1 MQYKVRC
8 KTQNWD
14 VIKEYYKSKFL
25 AVKFKYDSLSLSDIY
40 KNYIQ
45 PFEEGWKLY
54 GSQPPASVKSEAR
67 NEKHTSLYD
76 INNRKSDKSE
86 KGVSGDAF
94 HQYCMASWDGLPV
107 CILCGFD
114 IDLANKSTIRFCKG
128 CSGYAHV
135 TCIPNPSDDWKCP
148 FCSRTDDPYLNVS
161 YAIRDKQLNVL
172 SPYCEQFVYE

>member
-1 MQYKVRC
+1 M
-8 KTQNWD
+8 
-14 VIKEYYKSKFL
+14 
-25 AVKFKYDSLSLSDIY
+25 KFKYDSLSLSDIY

-67 NEKHTSLYD
+67 NEKHASLYD

-86 KGVSGDAF
+86 TGVSGDAF

-161 YAIRDKQLNVL
+161 YAIHDKRRGFPCHPQNHLK
-172 SPYCEQFVYE
+172 SPPRCSTIRGTTILARKHAHCICTD